1 MFKQFIWTLS
11 FFYAYMCQILGFSP
25 AAVQFRTLNSKFI
38 RNCSNQRA
46 KDEKSELLT
55 HTPFKLNRK
64 TKGGGGIERGARPQT
79 HRKAV
84 VDVLGAGLSHTGI
97 SQVHLMPVPDC
108 PPLSLN
114 PSQACENYMDPSDS
128 TRPTADGTQGSRG
141 SSRPFL
147 SPGSSLVT
155 GTSEVRDT
163 SSHES
168 T

>member
-1 MFKQFIWTLS
+1 MAEES
-11 FFYAYMCQILGFSP
+11 RE
-25 AAVQFRTLNSKFI
+25 V
-38 RNCSNQRA
+38 RA
-46 KDEKSELLT
+46 HRLTVKLLLT
-55 HTPFKLNRK
+55 FLVLDSATLASVRSTSSNMIDWNNTGATVRGG
-64 TKGGGGIERGARPQT
+64 KG
-79 HRKAV
+79 
-84 VDVLGAGLSHTGI
+84 
-97 SQVHLMPVPDC
+97 MPVPDC